1 RLSSNLFG
9 NNSSAFSS
17 ENVSKAYILK
27 ACLSQ
32 CPPRSNA
39 MYFPIVNESSGV
51 HSNDSAPINVY
62 SIGNVPFSV
71 ASSMYAFTPSLNHS
85 STANSS
91 SEYNSK
97 DFSAALLKPSVR
109 KYLSLSSDAFPI
121 SSLKVP
127 DACLRDKSICNIR
140 LCACTYPCAVYK
152 SC

>member
-1 RLSSNLFG
+1 
-9 NNSSAFSS
+9 
-17 ENVSKAYILK
+17 
-27 ACLSQ
+27 
-32 CPPRSNA
+32 

-51 HSNDSAPINVY
+51 HSIGSAPINLY

-109 KYLSLSSDAFPI
+109 KYLSLSSDAFPR
-121 SSLKVP
+121 SEEHTSELQSRFDLV
-127 DACLRDKSICNIR
+127 CR
-140 LCACTYPCAVYK
+140 LL
-152 SC
+152 